1 MLWWHTVEKQEL
13 QIWKEAGAPPS
24 VTSSLSHCLLRVP
37 DPCPVINAS
46 TDLLYKGQSGRRK
59 NTEGRGKAGKERRK
73 KGRKV

>member
-1 MLWWHTVEKQEL
+1 LERSRC
-13 QIWKEAGAPPS
+13 PSS